1 MAMRETQTRAAGRT
15 GGIGRPLA
23 LPFLRVGMVALAT
36 LATIGVLAA
45 LGQPATLGA
54 ASLFSALALLPVN
67 VLSLLWVRALVH
79 REGSTLRAMI
89 GFDRTRIGRDIA
101 WGLLWIVVLW
111 LPFMAAIMGTMFAL
125 FGTGLF
131 AGFETA
137 LSPPAAEI
145 PAISPMAASIL
156 GIVAFVTFAPLNA
169 PAEEL
174 VYRGYSQP
182 PLVTRWGAV
191 VGVTVPAFA
200 FGLQHVF
207 FAATPAGM
215 LVYGVAFFVWGLGSG
230 IIYLRQR
237 RLVPLIVAHFI
248 VNLGT
253 SIPALLLPFALS

>member
-1 MAMRETQTRAAGRT
+1 
-15 GGIGRPLA
+15 
-23 LPFLRVGMVALAT
+23 MVALAT
-36 LATIGVLAA
+36 LATIGLLAL

-67 VLSLLWVRALVH
+67 IVSLLWVRRLAH
-79 REGSTLRAMI
+79 RDGTTLREMI

-111 LPFMAAIMGTMFAL
+111 LPFMAAIMGTMFAI

-137 LSPPAAEI
+137 LAPPEAEI
-145 PAISPMAASIL
+145 PAITPLLASIL

-169 PAEEL
+169 PTEEL

-182 PLVTRWGAV
+182 PLVARWGAAF
-191 VGVTVPAFA
+191 GVTVPAIA
-200 FGLQHVF
+200 FGLQHIF

-230 IIYLRQR
+230 IIYLRQG
-237 RLVPLIVAHFI
+237 RLMPLIVAHFV

-253 SIPALLLPFALS
+253 SIPALLLPLALG